1 MADITNAEA
10 VRFCNERVRIAAD
23 KLAQAYY
30 YAKLVQN
37 EWFANNMSSLIPN
50 NADDTVIDGSATD
63 GRHVITGADVTNV
76 ITRCQGLVSDY
87 EASSN
92 AKLNTILNVAVN
104 PRKGSG

>member
-10 VRFCNERVRIAAD
+10 VTFCNERVRVAAD

-30 YAKLVQN
+30 LAKEVQD
-37 EWFANNMSSLIPN
+37 EWFANSMASLIPN
-50 NADDTVIDGSATD
+50 ESGDTVIDGSATD

-76 ITRCQGLVSDY
+76 ITRLGELTTDY

-92 AKLNTILNVAVN
+92 AKLNTILGVAVN
-104 PRKGSG
+104 PGD